1 MKIPSLNYNLN
12 NTIPDLTAGATTA
25 LVTIPDGLA
34 SAILAGVNPVHG
46 LYGLMVGTPLAALT
60 LSSQYM
66 FVANT
71 GAIAV
76 AVGDALGGYQGTE
89 QQVTALVTLTL
100 MVGLFQLLLGVL
112 KLGWITRYVSNAVLV
127 GFMTG
132 IAFLIILGQIPNLTG
147 FESQFSNKVIASID
161 TLFHPGIWHIP
172 TVLVSL
178 VTLGMIIFLAR
189 TRIAQFNMI
198 IALIVAS
205 ILASI
210 INQATR
216 GVGSVELIGNI
227 AKIPEGF
234 PPPTLPEF
242 SLILPLIAPAMAIGL
257 VGLIQAAGVSKS
269 VPNADGKYPDASQDF
284 IGQGIA
290 NTASGFFKGMPI
302 GGTMSETSVN
312 ISSGAKSRFASF
324 FSGLLIILL
333 VLIFANLIELVALPA
348 VGALLVA
355 AGYSA
360 INFADI
366 EDVRDTGPGPRWTMI
381 ITFVATL
388 FLPIQ
393 YAVLLGV
400 VLSILVYLYRSST
413 DIRLVELVQQSDG
426 SILERQAPLSLIDYS
441 VTILRTYGS
450 LHFSGA
456 AMLEDILPSAQESRY
471 AVVILQ
477 LRGLD
482 NIGSTFIR
490 VIERYAQQLQ
500 ASGGKL
506 YLTGIHPRVLEQ
518 LELTETTDTIPETA
532 IYLAEDK
539 IGASTQDAYRA
550 AQALLEGLKSN
561 QEDKSGAVN
570 EDKGD

>member
-500 ASGGKL
+500 ASGGQL

>member
-500 ASGGKL
+500 ASGGQL

-550 AQALLEGLKSN
+550 AQAWLEGLKLN

>member
-161 TLFHPGIWHIP
+161 ALFHPGIWHIP

-500 ASGGKL
+500 ASGGQL